1 VNLPAKP
8 LNSSGYYTG
17 FSLSYFQD
25 KHVKRRIPQR
35 SAKPLMRARSPVM
48 STAVSNV
55 VNNLFSM
62 FSSVASFIFLNS
74 VERPGKNR
82 QE

>member
-1 VNLPAKP
+1 M
-8 LNSSGYYTG
+8 
-17 FSLSYFQD
+17 
-25 KHVKRRIPQR
+25 PQR

-48 STAVSNV
+48 STAVANV

-74 VERPGKNR
+74 VERPGNNR

>member
-1 VNLPAKP
+1 M
-8 LNSSGYYTG
+8 
-17 FSLSYFQD
+17 
-25 KHVKRRIPQR
+25 PQR

-55 VNNLFSM
+55 VNNLFSK
-62 FSSVASFIFLNS
+62 FSFVASFIFLNS
-74 VERPGKNR
+74 VERPSKNR